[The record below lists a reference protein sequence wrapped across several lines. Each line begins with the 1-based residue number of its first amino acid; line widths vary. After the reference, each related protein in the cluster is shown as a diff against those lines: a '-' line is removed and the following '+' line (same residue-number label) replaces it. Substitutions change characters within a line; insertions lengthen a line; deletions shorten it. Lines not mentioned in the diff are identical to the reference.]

1 MINNII
7 FDLGNVLLDFKPIE
21 YLRTKFDDEE
31 KIQEIFE
38 EIFLSEEWPMLDR
51 GVITEEEA
59 INRICCRSNG
69 NVELIKLA
77 MCNWYE
83 MFTPIEDTVEV
94 LKRLKDKG
102 YKIYYLSNFHM
113 QSFENVTQ
121 RYEFFKY
128 FDGGVASYEEK
139 ALKPEEDIYK
149 RLVERYKIHPEESIF
164 IDDIAVNIEGA
175 KKLGFET
182 IHFKSTADLKNL
194 QSLSDDYPI

>member
-7 FDLGNVLLDFKPIE
+7 FDLGNVLLDFKPVE

-31 KIQEIFE
+31 KIQELFE

-59 INRICCRSNG
+59 IDRICSRSNG
-69 NVELIKLA
+69 NVELIKLV
-77 MCNWYE
+77 MGNWYE
-83 MFTPIEDTVEV
+83 MFTPIEDTVIA
-94 LKRLKDKG
+94 LKKLKDKG

-113 QSFENVTQ
+113 LSFEDVTK

-128 FDGGVASYEEK
+128 FDGGVVSYEEK

-164 IDDIAVNIEGA
+164 IDDIAVNVEGA

-182 IHFKSTADLKNL
+182 IHFKSTEDLKNL
-194 QSLSDDYPI
+194 QSLFHD

>member
-7 FDLGNVLLDFKPIE
+7 FDLGNVLLDFKPVE

-38 EIFLSEEWPMLDR
+38 KIFLSEEWPMLDR

-59 INRICCRSNG
+59 IERICSRSNG
-69 NVELIKLA
+69 NVELIKFV

-83 MFTPIEDTVEV
+83 MFTPIEDTVIA
-94 LKRLKDKG
+94 LKKLKEKG

-113 QSFENVTQ
+113 LSFESVTK

-128 FDGGVASYEEK
+128 FDGGVVSYEEK

-149 RLVERYKIHPEESIF
+149 RLVERYEIHPEESIF

-182 IHFKSTADLKNL
+182 IHFKSIEDLKNL
-194 QSLSDDYPI
+194 QSLFEG

>member
-7 FDLGNVLLDFKPIE
+7 FDLGNVLLDFKPVE

-59 INRICCRSNG
+59 IDRICSRSNG
-69 NVELIKLA
+69 NVELIKFV

-83 MFTPIEDTVEV
+83 MFTPIEDTVIA
-94 LKRLKDKG
+94 LKKLKDKG

-113 QSFENVTQ
+113 LSFENVTK

-128 FDGGVASYEEK
+128 FDGGVVSYEEK

-149 RLVERYKIHPEESIF
+149 RLIKRYEIHPEESVF

-182 IHFKSTADLKNL
+182 IHFKSIEDLKNL
-194 QSLSDDYPI
+194 QSLFEG

>member
-7 FDLGNVLLDFKPIE
+7 FDLGNVLLDFKPVE

-59 INRICCRSNG
+59 IDRICSRSNG
-69 NVELIKLA
+69 NVELIKFV

-83 MFTPIEDTVEV
+83 MFTPIEDTVIA
-94 LKRLKDKG
+94 LKKLKDKG

-113 QSFENVTQ
+113 LSFENVTK

-128 FDGGVASYEEK
+128 FDGGIVSYKEK

-149 RLVERYKIHPEESIF
+149 RLIKRYEIHPEESVF
-164 IDDIAVNIEGA
+164 IDDIAANIEGA

-182 IHFKSTADLKNL
+182 IHFKSIEDLKNL
-194 QSLSDDYPI
+194 QSLFEG

>member
-7 FDLGNVLLDFKPIE
+7 FDLGNVLLDFKPVE

-59 INRICCRSNG
+59 IDRICSRSNG
-69 NVELIKLA
+69 NVELIKFV

-83 MFTPIEDTVEV
+83 MFTPIEDTVIA
-94 LKRLKDKG
+94 LKKLKDKG

-113 QSFENVTQ
+113 LSFESVTK

-128 FDGGVASYEEK
+128 FDGGVVSYEEK

-149 RLVERYKIHPEESIF
+149 RLVERYEIHPEESIF

-182 IHFKSTADLKNL
+182 IHFNSIEDLKNL
-194 QSLSDDYPI
+194 QSLFEG